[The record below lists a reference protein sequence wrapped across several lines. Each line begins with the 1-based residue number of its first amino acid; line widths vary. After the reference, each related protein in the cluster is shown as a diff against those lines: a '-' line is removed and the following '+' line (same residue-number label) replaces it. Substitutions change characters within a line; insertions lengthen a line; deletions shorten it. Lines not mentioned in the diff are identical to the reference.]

1 MENVIAVFNNRS
13 HTMQFASYLKRIGV
27 RCKTINTPRD
37 LSVSCG
43 ISAVFPYTNLKQ
55 AKFILDRY
63 KFSSFVRFYVMVSNG
78 VFKKYQPLV

>member
-1 MENVIAVFNNRS
+1 MENIIAVFNNRS

-43 ISAVFPYTNLKQ
+43 ISAVFPYANLKQ

-63 KFSSFVRFYVMVSNG
+63 NFSSFVRFYVIFSNG
-78 VFKKYQPLV
+78 VLKKYQPLV